1 VMTEP
6 TPPTPETPNAA
17 KRRQLQNLVNRAGTE
32 RAPDFYGIGAEK
44 CGTTWLWQMF
54 RDHPDI
60 GVTLPKELR
69 YFAHQNLNTG
79 FANFSAIQKLLQNH
93 RKVPK
98 GPIFLEK
105 LATELRIAYGG
116 DPAYLRIFGSVEGKS
131 VGDIS
136 PQYCMLP
143 DEGVAH
149 MQRLSPGAK
158 IIFLMRDPVDRV
170 ISAGKMKA
178 GEEHEVLTD
187 ALVREK
193 AFIPFQLEMSRYS
206 AILDRFERYFPGQV
220 FCAFLEDII
229 ATPQELLQQL
239 CVFLG
244 VGYDPGHFGRL
255 DLVANEGAKF
265 STSTDLKR
273 DLFREL
279 RPEYDALAKRFPE
292 RVAGWLARH
301 EAVLA

>member
-1 VMTEP
+1 MVEESKKP
-6 TPPTPETPNAA
+6 APHG
-17 KRRQLQNLVNRAGTE
+17 QLQNIVNRAGTE

-69 YFAHQNLNTG
+69 YFAYQNLHTG
-79 FANFSAIQKLLQNH
+79 FANFSALQKLLQNH

-98 GPIFLEK
+98 GPVFLER

-116 DPAYLRIFGSVEGKS
+116 DPAYLRIFGSLEGKS

-143 DEGVAH
+143 DDGVAH
-149 MQRLSPGAK
+149 MQRLAPKAK
-158 IIFLMRDPVDRV
+158 VIFLLRDPVDRAV
-170 ISAGKMKA
+170 SGAKMKA
-178 GEEHEVLTD
+178 GEDHAVLTD

-206 AILDRFERYFPGQV
+206 ASLKRFEKYFPGRIHTG
-220 FCAFLEDII
+220 FLEDII
-229 ATPQELLQQL
+229 TDPLSLLEQR
-239 CVFLG
+239 CAFLG
-244 VGYDPGHFGRL
+244 VSYDAKFFTRM
-255 DLVANEGAKF
+255 DVVANEGAKF
-265 STSTDLKR
+265 SASAGLKR
-273 DLFREL
+273 DLLQEL
-279 RPEYDALAKRFPE
+279 RPEYDLLAKRFPE
-292 RVAGWLARH
+292 RVEKWLAKH
-301 EAVLA
+301 AAP

>member
-1 VMTEP
+1 MTEALKKP
-6 TPPTPETPNAA
+6 AP
-17 KRRQLQNLVNRAGTE
+17 RRQLQDIVNRAGRE

-69 YFAHQNLNTG
+69 YFAHQNLHTG
-79 FANFSAIQKLLQNH
+79 FANFSALQKLLQNH

-105 LATELRIAYGG
+105 LATELRIAYGD

-143 DEGVAH
+143 DEGVDH
-149 MQRLSPGAK
+149 MQRLSPAAK
-158 IIFLMRDPVDRV
+158 IIFLMRDPVDRA

-178 GEEHEVLTD
+178 SEERDLLTD

-193 AFIPFQLEMSRYS
+193 AFIPFQLDMSRYS
-206 AILDRFERYFPGQV
+206 AILDRFERYFPGQI

-229 ATPQELLQQL
+229 AAPLDLLRQL
-239 CVFLG
+239 CLFLD
-244 VGYDPGHFGRL
+244 VDYDASYFGRL
-255 DLVANEGAKF
+255 DLVANEGAKY
-265 STSTDLKR
+265 SASRELMR
-273 DLFREL
+273 DLFNKL
-279 RPEYDALAKRFPE
+279 RPEYDLLAKRFPE
-292 RVAGWLARH
+292 RVEKWRARH
-301 EAVLA
+301 EASLI